1 YEKNSTYISK
11 NFVVVSIY
19 YRELGSLV
27 YSAAT
32 TPSIVSLLSINAG
45 SIGGS
50 AGFCLGF
57 SALTVIEVVVLLL
70 KTLRYLTYKKGE
82 LDKKG
87 KEYEK
92 NREAEQEGM

>member
-1 YEKNSTYISK
+1 FEKNSTYISK

-19 YRELGSLV
+19 YRELSSLV

-32 TPSIVSLLSINAG
+32 TPTKVSLLIFNAG

-57 SALTVIEVVVLLL
+57 SALTVIEVIVLLCKVL
-70 KTLRYLTYKKGE
+70 
-82 LDKKG
+82 
-87 KEYEK
+87 
-92 NREAEQEGM
+92 